1 MVNKEFDKEGRCGI
15 VVLRPQVF
23 DIVETGP
30 GCCVGF
36 GSRRRAGKVLMGMWS
51 AFAALRR
58 DEVRDGPVQDGR
70 EGAVVAMGFL
80 PVSDAVPSCL
90 GLPSQNRINGFLDG
104 RAKSRMGS
112 GKWAVQTPVVIS

>member
-36 GSRRRAGKVLMGMWS
+36 GSRRRAGQGFDGNVMRAYK
-51 AFAALRR
+51 RR
-58 DEVRDGPVQDGR
+58 AR
-70 EGAVVAMGFL
+70 
-80 PVSDAVPSCL
+80 
-90 GLPSQNRINGFLDG
+90 
-104 RAKSRMGS
+104 GS
-112 GKWAVQTPVVIS
+112 GCRHGLFACDEGRSLVPGLAKPESDQWIFGWPCKIANGKR